1 MDNTKIKSFL
11 NFKISKDQINKPNIN
26 KAFLQKLK
34 PSFEFVNIG
43 KNNLVNAKVDNTTV
57 YANVD
62 LTQSSK
68 TETTEDAATVV
79 TSRLTK
85 DGVAPSF
92 KEIYPLK
99 EPHVF
104 AAISTDPET
113 LSSKYHVLEP
123 ILIPEEKIA
132 LEKIKSIMF
141 EIIDVNLNSIGTREK
156 AEEWL
161 RDYVKKIVIGYK
173 IEIGEGSLD
182 KIEYYLARDLIHYG
196 KIDALMHDHMIED
209 ISCDG
214 PQVPLYVWHRKY
226 ESLPTNIVFE
236 NANELDPFTVRLAYL
251 SGKHI
256 SIANPMLDASLT
268 DGSRIQLTYA
278 KEVTRKGSTFTIRRF
293 RADPLTVTDLID
305 FNTLNPVMAAWFW
318 LTIERKANILIG
330 GGTASGK
337 TTCLNSLCG
346 FIPTYD
352 KIVTIEDTAEM
363 NLPNEN
369 WISSIARIG
378 FGASGTADINLFD
391 LLKAAM
397 RQRPDYVIVGEVRG
411 TEAFT
416 LFQAMATG
424 HGGLSSIH
432 CDSITSAL
440 NRLESEPM
448 NIPRT
453 LLTILD
459 AVVLQS
465 KVRLADRVTRR
476 IKSIVEIVEMDPV
489 SKEIITNEVFRW
501 DPKSDIFEYS
511 GKSILLDRI
520 MKDYGLS
527 KDYLSKE
534 LERRSKLLEWMLHNK
549 IRKVDKVGKMISDY
563 YADPEGVSERVNLRS
578 TG

>member
-1 MDNTKIKSFL
+1 VDNSKIKFL
-11 NFKISKDQINKPNIN
+11 RNIDLSMKYFTKHKIDRGFLLKITPSLKLLSKRKDN
-26 KAFLQKLK
+26 L
-34 PSFEFVNIG
+34 
-43 KNNLVNAKVDNTTV
+43 NNLELKNPTAV
-57 YANVD
+57 YASN
-62 LTQSSK
+62 LTYAST
-68 TETTEDAATVV
+68 TETTEDVAAEAA
-79 TSRLTK
+79 SRLKK
-85 DGVAPSF
+85 DGISPSF
-92 KEIYPLK
+92 KEVYPLK

-123 ILIPEEKIA
+123 ILIPEEKVA

-141 EIIDVNLNSIGTREK
+141 EVIDVNLNSISTREK

-161 RDYVKKIVIGYK
+161 RDYARKIVVGYK
-173 IEIGEGSLD
+173 IKIGEGSLD

-196 KIDALMHDHMIED
+196 KIDPLMHDHMIED

-214 PQVPLYVWHRKY
+214 PETPIYIWHRKY
-226 ESLPTNIVFE
+226 ESLPTNVVFE
-236 NANELDPFTVRLAYL
+236 NANDLDPFTVRLAYL

-293 RADPLTVTDLID
+293 RADPMTIIDLID
-305 FNTLNPVMAAWFW
+305 FNTLNSMMAAWFW
-318 LTIERKANILIG
+318 LIIERKANTLVG

-337 TTCLNSLCG
+337 TTCLNSLCA

-378 FGASGTADINLFD
+378 FGSSGAADINLFD

-432 CDSITSAL
+432 CDSVPSAL

-459 AVVLQS
+459 AIVLQS

-476 IKSIVEIVEMDPV
+476 MKSVVEIVEMDPI

-501 DPKSDIFEYS
+501 DPKTDTFEYS
-511 GKSILLDRI
+511 GKSVLLDKI
-520 MKDYGLS
+520 MKDFGLS
-527 KDYLSKE
+527 KQYIATE
-534 LERRSKLLEWMLHNK
+534 LERRSRLLEWMLHNK
-549 IRKVDKVGKMISDY
+549 IRRVDKVGRMISNY
-563 YADPEGVSERVNLRS
+563 YADPEGVSEKVNLRATS
-578 TG
+578 

>member
-1 MDNTKIKSFL
+1 MGNSKIKFL
-11 NFKISKDQINKPNIN
+11 RNLNLSIKYFSKYKIDR
-26 KAFLQKLK
+26 AFLLKIK
-34 PSFEFVNIG
+34 PSFKFSKRKDNLKL
-43 KNNLVNAKVDNTTV
+43 KNPTAV
-57 YANVD
+57 YASSD
-62 LTQSSK
+62 LTYAST
-68 TETTEDAATVV
+68 TETTEDVAAEAK
-79 TSRLTK
+79 SRLAR
-85 DGVAPSF
+85 GGISPSF
-92 KEIYPLK
+92 KEVYPLK
-99 EPHVF
+99 APHVF

-113 LSSKYHVLEP
+113 QSSKYHVLEP
-123 ILIPEEKIA
+123 NLIPEEKVA

-161 RDYVKKIVIGYK
+161 RDYARKIVVGYK

-182 KIEYYLARDLIHYG
+182 KIEYYLTRDLIHYG
-196 KIDALMHDHMIED
+196 KIDPLMHDHMIED

-214 PQVPLYVWHRKY
+214 PETPIYIWHRKY

-236 NANELDPFTVRLAYL
+236 NGDELDPFTVRLAYL

-293 RADPLTVTDLID
+293 RADPMTIIDLID
-305 FNTLNPVMAAWFW
+305 FNTLNTMMAAWFW
-318 LTIERKANILIG
+318 LIIERKANVLVG

-337 TTCLNSLCG
+337 TTCLNSLCT

-378 FGASGTADINLFD
+378 FGSSGAADITLFD

-432 CDSITSAL
+432 CDAVSSAL

-459 AVVLQS
+459 AIVLQS
-465 KVRLADRVTRR
+465 KVRLADRITRR
-476 IKSIVEIVEMDPV
+476 MKSVIEIVEMDPI

-501 DPKSDIFEYS
+501 DPKTDTFEFS

-520 MKDYGLS
+520 MKDFGLS
-527 KDYLSKE
+527 KQYLATE
-534 LERRSKLLEWMLHNK
+534 LERRSRLLEWMLHNK
-549 IRKVDKVGKMISDY
+549 IRRVDKVGRMISNY
-563 YADPEGVSERVNLRS
+563 YADPEGVSEKVNLRATS
-578 TG
+578 